1 MATGG
6 NLNPEKCHW
15 TVHDMV
21 PRGDGSWEY
30 RRCRPAASTIEEG
43 KVVPGTD
50 LMSVSEDSDEEF
62 DEEDPIENHE
72 MKVPQLSGDAAVIA
86 QLQSC
91 QAKKNLGLY
100 APPEG
105 SSDPQFGA
113 MRDRVD
119 EWTNNIKNSN
129 LLPR

>member
-1 MATGG
+1 
-6 NLNPEKCHW
+6 
-15 TVHDMV
+15 
-21 PRGDGSWEY
+21 
-30 RRCRPAASTIEEG
+30 
-43 KVVPGTD
+43 
-50 LMSVSEDSDEEF
+50 
-62 DEEDPIENHE
+62 
-72 MKVPQLSGDAAVIA
+72 MKVPQLSGDAAVIT

-119 EWTNNIKNSN
+119 EWTNNIKNSD
-129 LLPR
+129 LPPRSVWLSYKSQLWSGLKYGLGALPAKLKE